1 MKKYI
6 LFLFLASF
14 TLNSFSQTTPWI
26 QSGATWFYQ
35 WDCGWMK
42 RNNKIEYVR
51 DSILYGKTCQ
61 VLKTTQS
68 NYTASP
74 PIGLIS
80 TQIYENY
87 TYSNGDT
94 VFYLVDTTFAVLYNF
109 GALPGDTWNLGVDSN
124 AYDCTNSIVKVDSIS
139 SMIISS
145 NPHRVLFVS
154 DSANSPVAITGTIIE
169 HIGSMTYLFPTG
181 RVCDTFAI
189 VEYCLIGFAC
199 FSDSLESYPVIPPGD
214 CENPFT
220 IGINENE
227 QHTNEILI
235 SPNPADNQISVSWNN
250 FESTILSVYNILGE
264 LFISKDVNQ
273 ITNIT
278 INISELT
285 PGVYFIYLKN
295 KKGLSEVNRFVKK

>member
-1 MKKYI
+1 M
-6 LFLFLASF
+6 SG
-14 TLNSFSQTTPWI
+14 FSQTTPWI

-51 DSILYGKTCQ
+51 DTILFGKTCQ

-94 VFYLVDTTFAVLYNF
+94 VFYLVDTTFSVLYNF

-124 AYDCTNSIVKVDSIS
+124 ATDCTNSIVKVDSIS
-139 SMIISS
+139 SIIIGS
-145 NPHRVLFVS
+145 NPHRVLYVS
-154 DSANSPVAITGTIIE
+154 DSANSPVVISGTIIE

-181 RVCDTFAI
+181 RVCDTIAI

-199 FSDSLESYPVIPPGD
+199 FSDSLESYTVIPPD
-214 CENPFT
+214 ECENPYHV
-220 IGINENE
+220 GIIEGK
-227 QHTNEILI
+227 QYSKAILI

-250 FESTILSVYNILGE
+250 YDNTILSVYNILGE
-264 LFISKDVNQ
+264 LFFTNDVNQ
-273 ITNIT
+273 ITNTT

-285 PGVYFIYLKN
+285 SGIYFIYLKN
-295 KKGLSEVNRFVKK
+295 KDGITEVNRFIKK